1 MKNIL
6 FLHGAIKNAGD
17 FLIAHRSQ
25 MLIKELVPDCKLI
38 SVWEGENEEVIRSH
52 LSEAEGII
60 FGGGPFFTHNIHPK
74 DIPLVK
80 NLDSI
85 NLPMMNIGGGW
96 YGKDNRYETV
106 KEYYLDEGSIEL
118 LRLIERSAGC
128 LSCRD
133 WFTVNML
140 KEKGF
145 NAEMHG
151 CPAWYDLKNVAQA
164 KIRGIEI
171 IKKICISDP
180 ANVNN
185 YEAAKELISVL
196 KERYPLAEIKFVFH
210 RGAWGKEEGTLG
222 DRRKAAIESVLLE
235 NNISWVD
242 ISGGYEGFSV
252 YDSCDLHIGFRV
264 HAHIYNLSI
273 RNRSILLEED
283 GRGAGV
289 NHALGLS
296 NIHVYDEIRQYMP
309 NLLSKALNRMAP
321 QVNKYLRDEICR
333 NLDRAEYTNWLEYDL
348 AFSRMQFYYEQLK
361 RHISKINTW

>member
-25 MLIKELVPDCKLI
+25 MLIKELVPNCKLVP
-38 SVWEGENEEVIRSH
+38 VWEGENEKVIKGH
-52 LSEAEGII
+52 LSEADGIV

-74 DIPLVK
+74 DIPLVD
-80 NLDSI
+80 NLNSI
-85 NLPMMNIGGGW
+85 DLPMMNIGGGW
-96 YGKDNRYETV
+96 YGKDNRYKTV
-106 KEYYLDEGSIEL
+106 KEYFLDEGSIEL
-118 LRLIERSAGC
+118 LRLIEKSAGC

-145 NAEMHG
+145 KAEMHG
-151 CPAWYDLKNVAQA
+151 CPAWYDLKNVNRV
-164 KIRGIEI
+164 KIREIENI
-171 IKKICISDP
+171 QKICISDP
-180 ANVNN
+180 ANINN
-185 YEAAKELISVL
+185 YRAAKILIFAL
-196 KERYPLAEIKFVFH
+196 KERYPSAEIQFVFH
-210 RGAWGKEEGTLG
+210 RGAWGKEEGNLG
-222 DRRKAAIESVLLE
+222 ERRREAIENILVE
-235 NNISWVD
+235 NSINWVD

-296 NIHVYDEIRQYMP
+296 NIHVYDEFRQYIP
-309 NLLSKALNRMAP
+309 NLLSKAVNRMNP
-321 QVNKYLRDEICR
+321 QVNQYLENEICR
-333 NLDRAEYTNWLEYDL
+333 NIDRAEYTNWLEYDL
-348 AFSRMQFYYEQLK
+348 AFIRMQFYYEQLK
-361 RHISKINTW
+361 RHIRNIINW